1 MQMTLIPFSSM
12 IRFSSSNEKLT
23 RKVNVNYIV
32 KKEAKLNGKTII
44 TRSTKQKRNG
54 ETYER
59 D

>member
-1 MQMTLIPFSSM
+1 M
-12 IRFSSSNEKLT
+12 IRFSSSNEKLA